1 MELLLKRKFKKKD
14 YTIGEL
20 TYNGEFICDTLED
33 QDREL
38 KDSMSLEE
46 IRKIK
51 KPSLTA
57 IPTGTYKITLDIISP
72 KFSKYPFYMG
82 VCKGKL
88 PRLQNVKGFDGILI
102 HCGEGPNGARF
113 TSGCIIIG
121 LNTIKGGLTKS
132 KECFEKVYKILK
144 NAYEDKEELYINIV

>member
-33 QDREL
+33 QDRGL
-38 KDSMSLEE
+38 QDSMSLEE

-88 PRLQNVKGFDGILI
+88 PRLQNVKGFDGILM
-102 HCGEGPNGARF
+102 HCGEGPNGSRF
-113 TSGCIIIG
+113 TSGCILVG
-121 LNTIKGGLTKS
+121 LNKIKGGLTQS
-132 KECFEKVYKILK
+132 KECFQKLYTLLEQHKT
-144 NAYEDKEELYINIV
+144 EDITITIN

>member
-33 QDREL
+33 QDRGL
-38 KDSMSLEE
+38 QDSMSLEE

-88 PRLQNVKGFDGILI
+88 PRLQNVKGFDGILM
-102 HCGEGPNGARF
+102 HCGEGPNGSRF
-113 TSGCIIIG
+113 TSGCLIVG
-121 LNTIKGGLTKS
+121 KNTIKGGLTQS
-132 KECFEKVYKILK
+132 KEYFKKVYNVLK
-144 NAYEDKEELYINIV
+144 SAYDKGESLYITII